1 MDLGEDNPQ
10 LWRKKVGDRLA
21 HHLKDL
27 PYKYAKVFI
36 HIIQNIYAHGL
47 KVTWGVILDTLEL
60 THDRKE
66 YPIEVEKMSVEE
78 NKIISVQVSQTVR
91 RYMKD
96 NYMKYYRRAKD
107 MEAKGNF

>member
-36 HIIQNIYAHGL
+36 HIIQNIYTHGL

-60 THDRKE
+60 THDGKE
-66 YPIEVEKMSVEE
+66 YPIKVDDERG
-78 NKIISVQVSQTVR
+78 SVQVSQTVR
-91 RYMKD
+91 DYMMR
-96 NYMKYYRRAKD
+96 NYMKYYRRAED
-107 MEAKGNF
+107 MAAESNF